1 MSNNAIQLILVTA
14 LALVATVAVVVFWQW
29 WREANSAKR
38 RAVLREAARWAV
50 LAAEHLHYGHEKAGP
65 TKLAWA
71 LTQLHKRFPD
81 LDDATLTQ
89 LAERMVA
96 NLNASQAAD
105 VARLNGKGPRHDG

>member
-1 MSNNAIQLILVTA
+1 MSSDTIQLILVTA

-50 LAAEHLHYGHEKAGP
+50 LAAEYLHDRPKAGP
-65 TKLAWA
+65 DKLAWA
-71 LTQLHKRFPD
+71 LAQLRKRFPN
-81 LDDATLTQ
+81 LDDAELTK

-96 NLNASQAAD
+96 NLNASRAAD